1 MKRTVLVYTS
11 WASLPQSQFIGT
23 LSAGYL
29 KGKEHFS
36 FYYDEKWL
44 KQKSLPA
51 FDPDLPP
58 VSGHSFPSSG
68 KIQFGIFSDAS
79 PDRWGRTLMMRRE
92 KFLAK
97 ASSRPEKTLMEI
109 DFLLGV
115 DDSGRMGALRF
126 KENADGPFLADDQLN
141 PAPPMTEL
149 RKLEAAAIALE
160 EGRTNKMDEAVA
172 LLFRPGSSLGG
183 ARPKANVAA
192 PDGSLWIAKFPSEND
207 AIDVGA
213 WEEVTATLAKASG
226 ITMAESKALKLGS
239 KHHTFVTKRFDRLGA
254 HGRRLYASAMTLLGR
269 SDGQSSEA
277 SYLELA
283 EILIAQGCSP
293 KAQLEELWKR
303 IVFSILVANTD
314 DHLRNHGFLYNFELG
329 GWDLSPAFDINPSL
343 SGAGLSLAI
352 DESDHSLELATAIA
366 VAPFF
371 KITMKEA
378 DRFIQQLL
386 QVRASWRRIAK
397 KIGIK
402 ASEIEL
408 MAKVFEADR

>member
-1 MKRTVLVYTS
+1 
-11 WASLPQSQFIGT
+11 
-23 LSAGYL
+23 
-29 KGKEHFS
+29 
-36 FYYDEKWL
+36 
-44 KQKSLPA
+44 
-51 FDPDLPP
+51 
-58 VSGHSFPSSG
+58 
-68 KIQFGIFSDAS
+68 
-79 PDRWGRTLMMRRE
+79 
-92 KFLAK
+92 
-97 ASSRPEKTLMEI
+97 
-109 DFLLGV
+109 
-115 DDSGRMGALRF
+115 
-126 KENADGPFLADDQLN
+126 
-141 PAPPMTEL
+141 
-149 RKLEAAAIALE
+149 
-160 EGRTNKMDEAVA
+160 MDEAVA